1 MSNKTFT
8 EKVEYINPYSILTNA
23 QHQRVS
29 DGKTISIFPKS
40 DNYTLIL
47 VLPQLGDFDS
57 LEYAWWIN
65 KNLDLLKA
73 KNIKVIAIG
82 IGNQESG
89 KKFCQYTG
97 FSEDNLFID
106 STASIHR
113 QLGLYQGLN
122 WNLPMFSQTQ
132 NAWLNLLLMCAGIGS
147 KGTLKEVFRGYLG
160 DKNAPSLFKE
170 NELINI
176 KPLLHIKG
184 SLFDRVGKNYQR
196 PFELATLR
204 LQNMIEVLKHWRIYV
219 PCDRYITQRGGT
231 FLFNNQGELIYEHRD
246 KGILGFAE
254 NMSNPL
260 TFLTRLCSDEPL

>member
-1 MSNKTFT
+1 MIDKTFK
-8 EKVEYINPYSILTNA
+8 EKLASFNLYSVLKNA
-23 QHQRVS
+23 QLQRVS
-29 DGKTISIFPKS
+29 DGKTVSIFSNS

-57 LEYAWWIN
+57 LEYAWWLN
-65 KNLDLLKA
+65 KNIDLLKA
-73 KNIKVIAIG
+73 KNITVIAIG

-89 KKFCQYTG
+89 KKFCQYTE
-97 FSEDNLFID
+97 FSEDNLFIN

-113 QLGLYQGLN
+113 QLELYQGLN
-122 WNLPMFSQTQ
+122 WKLPIFSQAQ
-132 NAWLNLLLMCAGIGS
+132 NQWLNLLLMCAGIGS

-170 NELINI
+170 NEQINI
-176 KPLLHIKG
+176 KPLPIIKG
-184 SLFDRVGKNYQR
+184 SLFNRVGKNYQR

-204 LQNMIEVLKHWRIYV
+204 LQNMVEVLKHWRIYV
-219 PCDRYITQRGGT
+219 PDDRYITQRGGT
-231 FLFNNQGELIYEHRD
+231 FLFNSKGELIYEHRD

-260 TFLTRLCSDEPL
+260 IFLTEL